1 MSHGKVRARRT
12 RTKAEVAAV
21 LRPASSVFVITRK
34 GNFPKG
40 ERKGYEIANFGVAGT
55 SRKRNHLC
63 SSTSCLSLL
72 SFHFRAGLTA
82 IFRCGSSM
90 HLTSAVP
97 SVAAAA
103 CGRFNCRAPRCSKF
117 RLITCDLVHFEAEP
131 CCRETLNAK
140 GFFFFFFREL
150 SDAFGSG
157 RRWGA
162 SARLFRSGGAG
173 RHSAC
178 AAGPL

>member
-1 MSHGKVRARRT
+1 M
-12 RTKAEVAAV
+12 AAV

-140 GFFFFFFREL
+140 GFFFFFSRVI
-150 SDAFGSG
+150 G
-157 RRWGA
+157 RIWKRPEVGRVRSFISIRRCRKAQRVRSWPTIGA
-162 SARLFRSGGAG
+162 TLDF
-173 RHSAC
+173 
-178 AAGPL
+178 